1 MKNKQ
6 KNRFGDTPNKRIKSY
21 FHEVRYNNLVE
32 KIKSCKFGKSKH
44 KGIIELEPNFRISII
59 I

>member
-1 MKNKQ
+1 MENKQ

-32 KIKSCKFGKSKH
+32 KIKSCKFGKSKN
-44 KGIIELEPNFRISII
+44 KGIIDLEPNFRISII
-59 I
+59 L